1 MKIFTFSFLR
11 QPINFSKFEYVY
23 QVTGSSLKEINGT
36 YYDSEIIY
44 KDDLGIAKVA
54 YDKDCYRLGYGGGFY
69 DRFLCNTKCKYKYNG
84 NV

>member
-23 QVTGSSLKEINGT
+23 HVTGSSFKEINGT

-44 KDDLGIAKVA
+44 KDELGADNVIYTNGYYVLV
-54 YDKDCYRLGYGGGFY
+54 KDTSKGY
-69 DRFLCNTKCKYKYNG
+69 
-84 NV
+84 